1 MSALP
6 DTNDVRTTIPY
17 PNVDTN
23 EKEQQM
29 FILRPVLK
37 RNTLGPKSDSSV
49 PAGRAENT
57 NRLRLN
63 YLGRF
68 RVSSPQPEVLT
79 IDGESVVAS
88 MRTELSHILVASH
101 LLTDRAKDIFPSYP
115 KLCAAN
121 GANVAV
127 QYFGVAPRIGFTA
140 RIAIF
145 ADGGQVSFPALLLGD
160 GRIICWRTS
169 DQRPST
175 LVLRPTDKPK
185 RAAEMKALIG
195 RHSSTLQ

>member
-1 MSALP
+1 
-6 DTNDVRTTIPY
+6 
-17 PNVDTN
+17 
-23 EKEQQM
+23 M
-29 FILRPVLK
+29 FIPRPVLK
-37 RNTLGPKSDSSV
+37 RNTLDPKTKSDSSV

-57 NRLRLN
+57 NQLKLN

-68 RVSSPQPEVLT
+68 RVSSHELEVLT
-79 IDGESVVAS
+79 IEGESVVAS
-88 MRTELSHILVASH
+88 MRTELSPIFVAGQ
-101 LLTDRAKDIFPSYP
+101 LLTDEAKDIFPSYP
-115 KLCAAN
+115 KLCAAS

-145 ADGGQVSFPALLLGD
+145 VDGGQASFPALLLDD

-169 DQRPST
+169 DQRPER

-185 RAAEMKALIG
+185 RAAEMKALIE
-195 RHSSTLQ
+195 RHSSPIQ